1 MVLSGYKVHVQS
13 CMCNLQ
19 NQYSFTLFTAEI
31 GLFGGILISKLLGIT
46 ACVTEKLREI
56 KKKHI
61 NEEHAKLIQTCHNKI
76 EAIQPVIQ
84 ECDELLASMDTFNEN
99 ITTL

>member
-1 MVLSGYKVHVQS
+1 MYNHVCVTYKNQS
-13 CMCNLQ
+13 V
-19 NQYSFTLFTAEI
+19 FTLFTAEI
-31 GLFGGILISKLLGIT
+31 GWLGGILISKLLGIT
-46 ACVTEKLREI
+46 ACVAEKLREI

-84 ECDELLASMDTFNEN
+84 ECEELLASMDTFNES
-99 ITTL
+99 IMTL